1 MERLLGDLLGVLS
14 AAALALP
21 GTAHANF
28 LEGYLAECS
37 AVTSTSC
44 TEVTGSSYG
53 RQPIA
58 FADARAAPALSS
70 TAVAVPRLRQR
81 HRGRLAGHAVYD
93 APSGGNLLLVIPLA
107 STFSPPPD
115 QGDVGAL
122 SITVT
127 NLAIAVPATYSGT
140 YAAGGTVGTTPDGS
154 TVTAGI
160 AAAIT
165 RGSFAA
171 RAPATDLSYVVQT
184 PTTGFTITP
193 ANATSTLVLTPAG
206 TLATG
211 TLTMP
216 AAPATARCSAWFAAR
231 P

>member
-1 MERLLGDLLGVLS
+1 M
-14 AAALALP
+14 
-21 GTAHANF
+21 
-28 LEGYLAECS
+28 
-37 AVTSTSC
+37 
-44 TEVTGSSYG
+44 TGSSYG

-58 FADARAAPALSS
+58 FADARGS
-70 TAVAVPRLRQR
+70 TGVVVNRVPYSF
-81 HRGRLAGHAVYD
+81 GNGTGGSVAGHAVYD
-93 APSGGNLLLVIPLA
+93 APTGGNLLLVIPLA
-107 STFSPPPD
+107 STFSPPPAD

-127 NLAIAVPATYSGT
+127 NLAVAVPATYSGT

-154 TVTAGI
+154 TVTAGS
-160 AAAIT
+160 AAAISH
-165 RGSFAA
+165 GSFAA
-171 RAPATDLSYVVQT
+171 RAPLTDLSYVVQT

-216 AAPATARCSAWFAAR
+216 AAPADGEIFRLICSATVTALTVSANTSQTVVGSATTCGASTSHAWFYVGGTAKTWYLNY
-231 P
+231 